1 MKLEI
6 EISEFQST
14 VETFISQG
22 ENLKNTYRDL
32 SYDVLSENFTEWKSV
47 VISYLD
53 NTLNEPNNMFT
64 KGFKQA
70 KPISYMIQNLTKVD
84 SNEELKKSMY
94 NEVLEKISILKYF
107 NKLIKISDAVT
118 IPESTKVKERVNYTT
133 KQKLDLILEKLY
145 DLNGNR
151 HYPIELILELNGI
164 ILQYQGEGME
174 LAKALKNMGLIDVI
188 YSRNQSDGKIN
199 LNGKM
204 YVEEKR
210 EATTE
215 NYDNIS
221 SNQQEINE
229 KINEVL
235 EHLKKL
241 GYGQE
246 IIFEEIE
253 ELKSLHTKLS
263 KKNWGQVLKGKLLD
277 LALSKLVEN
286 DTISYVYEHL
296 TNNHLRLP

>member
-1 MKLEI
+1 
-6 EISEFQST
+6 
-14 VETFISQG
+14 
-22 ENLKNTYRDL
+22 
-32 SYDVLSENFTEWKSV
+32 
-47 VISYLD
+47 
-53 NTLNEPNNMFT
+53 
-64 KGFKQA
+64 
-70 KPISYMIQNLTKVD
+70 
-84 SNEELKKSMY
+84 
-94 NEVLEKISILKYF
+94 
-107 NKLIKISDAVT
+107 
-118 IPESTKVKERVNYTT
+118 
-133 KQKLDLILEKLY
+133 
-145 DLNGNR
+145 
-151 HYPIELILELNGI
+151 
-164 ILQYQGEGME
+164 
-174 LAKALKNMGLIDVI
+174 
-188 YSRNQSDGKIN
+188 
-199 LNGKM
+199 M